1 MNIYVL
7 SFYSNAIGG
16 YINLGIYSSEEKARA
31 VMESTFEEDEF
42 ISETESW
49 RDGDL
54 YFHTNKCTYHIESFV
69 LDN

>member
-1 MNIYVL
+1 MNVCVL
-7 SFYSNAIGG
+7 SLYSDTIGG
-16 YINLGIYSSEEKARA
+16 YITLGVYSSEEKARA

-49 RDGDL
+49 REGDK
-54 YFHTNKCTYHIESFV
+54 YFYTNKCTYHVEFFV